1 MVSKGFGGTLQ
12 SVQLPDA
19 IQLICMSGRTAA
31 LTVSVRQNRGV
42 LFFEKGELIHAVYND
57 LKGDEAFYR
66 IIGWVGG
73 EFALAALSPDHERTI
88 FESWEG
94 MLLEAARRNDEA
106 NIPIETEA
114 DSSAEEEPK
123 DEIVDLTAD
132 PGSAAEVQA
141 DDSVDDSEAR
151 GDIFDFS
158 QLETASEES
167 TESESDGGEETS
179 DDLSFIDETDS
190 EKVGDFG
197 WESAKQDDDQK
208 EEQSS
213 EESDS
218 VTEMFNSFDK
228 LESGISSFRSQD
240 ETEVAEKVL
249 GDDLTEA
256 SPFEEFDQEDD
267 SVEEETQD
275 SDDVQP
281 DSDDEETV
289 ETEME
294 GELEVEDDQDESEE
308 DSVQESG
315 EVQPESEEE
324 DTVETEKEDVSEAE
338 DEGEATEELP
348 ETEELEEQPEEEDVS
363 EVIVEEESDELEV
376 EAEPE
381 VVTEEKSEEPLVE
394 ESDDTPTTETVSEEA
409 DIASEVEEAC
419 VSEDSISKSLD
430 NIVKSYMQTWPADQ
444 TQIRFDAIT
453 SDLLPESIRNHF
465 LCRFLQVAMNVI
477 HLDDM
482 PFDFTSEELNKE
494 IRNMYQVLRDNW
506 MITRDYYHQVLYD
519 ANYFDLTRSVD
530 PARAISQFLFD
541 RTENEVDQ
549 LLPFMKALIQN
560 KLIGDQYE
568 ELWNDIRIHEESVIH
583 PRKIENFIRALLDRK
598 SVSDAYKAVRVAMQ
612 RLLDLAGIGADIPQD
627 SIGISLILTMLESRG
642 LVNVADFVRDEQKTG
657 KQKLTIV
664 EMDDVMERYQQHAKN
679 IPSRRIR
686 SGLSGGQ
693 TPSEQQDVIF
703 SLKRESKQ

>member
-308 DSVQESG
+308 ESVQESD
-315 EVQPESEEE
+315 EVQSESEEE

-530 PARAISQFLFD
+530 PARAILFD